1 MDFVWNIFKGAANF
15 FVDGQHAITKRL
27 GVGLIVMGLAFMID
41 DQVGIT
47 FFYAT
52 DKKIEQAQRL
62 TTILSSDSID
72 TATRNQLKVLQLS
85 ILKRKGFISQ
95 SWDFIRSAIN
105 SRTNQT
111 ASTNPTSII
120 DVRLNIFL
128 HVLSSSWLLLI
139 VTAVGF
145 VGLLLQKRVGGYEI
159 AGIVLLLAV
168 IVAMVTL
175 FAFAFSFIPVLFGNP
190 SYNYL
195 LNAVLHFLLMIL
207 VIRVA
212 SKWTQTNS

>member
-1 MDFVWNIFKGAANF
+1 MDFLEGIFKGAASF

-27 GVGLIVMGLAFMID
+27 GVGLIIMGLAFVID

-47 FFYAT
+47 YFYAT

-72 TATRNQLKVLQLS
+72 IATRNQLKVLQLS
-85 ILKRKGFISQ
+85 ILKRQGFISQ
-95 SWDFIRSAIN
+95 SWGFIKSAIN
-105 SRTNQT
+105 FRTTQT
-111 ASTNPTSII
+111 TNATPISII
-120 DVRLNIFL
+120 DVRLNVFL

-139 VTAVGF
+139 ITAVGF

-159 AGIVLLLAV
+159 AGIVLLLLV

-175 FAFAFSFIPVLFGNP
+175 FALAFSFIPVIFGNP
-190 SYNYL
+190 SWNYI
-195 LNAVLHFLLMIL
+195 LNAILHFLLMTL
-207 VIRVA
+207 VIRLA
-212 SKWTQTNS
+212 SKWTQTNG